1 MESSERATEFGKH
14 LHRIRTEVFDESLR
28 TFERRIGLS
37 ASYIGKLENGEV
49 GVPKRSTIETIS
61 ERMALKRADKDGLLL
76 KAGYV
81 PNGQDT
87 DEDTEY
93 VRMLIGQLPD
103 DQRAAVIAYIQHVR
117 DQNVVKA
124 PIEVDSP

>member
-1 MESSERATEFGKH
+1 METNERAIEFGKH

-28 TFERRIGLS
+28 AFERRIGLS

-49 GVPKRSTIETIS
+49 GVPKRSTIATIS
-61 ERMALKRADKDGLLL
+61 QRMALKRADADGLLL

-81 PNGQDT
+81 PEGQAQ

-93 VRMLIGQLPD
+93 VRMLIGQLTEP
-103 DQRAAVIAYIQHVR
+103 QQQAVLAYIQHVR
-117 DQNVVKA
+117 DLNIARLPQKG
-124 PIEVDSP
+124 EVG

>member
-1 MESSERATEFGKH
+1 MESNERAAEFGKH

-28 TFERRIGLS
+28 AFEKRIGLS

-61 ERMALKRADKDGLLL
+61 QRMALKRADRDGLLL

-81 PNGQDT
+81 PEGQVQ

-93 VRMLIGQLPD
+93 VRMLIGQLTEP
-103 DQRAAVIAYIQHVR
+103 QQAAVLAYIQHVR
-117 DQNVVKA
+117 DVNVVRA
-124 PIEVDSP
+124 PMETASS